1 MVQKSC
7 KDIRKRCN
15 NIKENLED
23 IQVKLEFINYKTRYL
38 HKLVLKIIV
47 ILGVS
52 TIGAN
57 MIDRYY

>member
-7 KDIRKRCN
+7 KDIQ
-15 NIKENLED
+15 ENLED

-52 TIGAN
+52 TIGVN